1 MDAESYYASVESHF
15 VARRGSPLFI
25 TPSEWD
31 LVWRWEQSGIPLEIV
46 KEAIDRVFERPQ
58 ALQKRRKLGYC
69 RQAVDAAF
77 RRFREARVGEG
88 TTSAE
93 EAQVDYVSRLSGL
106 ADRLMKAAETA
117 GSRDRPLA
125 DTVRTLACEVAAT
138 DAATSAVKLESKLA
152 AIDARLLAALEITFE
167 EALRSSLRTEAE
179 RSLESYRDR
188 MPEKVYRRAL
198 ESAYHRRLRS
208 QLGLGPLSIF

>member
-15 VARRGSPLFI
+15 VAKRGSPLFI
-25 TPSEWD
+25 TPSEWN

-58 ALQKRRKLGYC
+58 ASQKRRKLGYC

-77 RRFREARVGEG
+77 RRFREARLGEG
-88 TTSAE
+88 TTPAQ
-93 EAQVDYVSRLSGL
+93 EAPVDFVARLSGL
-106 ADRLMKAAETA
+106 AARLMKAAES
-117 GSRDRPLA
+117 SRDRLLGE
-125 DTVRTLACEVAAT
+125 TVRALACEVAAT
-138 DAATSAVKLESKLA
+138 DVARGAAKLESKLA
-152 AIDARLLAALEITFE
+152 EIDARLLAALELAFDE
-167 EALRSSLRTEAE
+167 PVRSSLRTEAE

-208 QLGLGPLSIF
+208 RLGLGPLSLF